1 MGFTLDGRAAECD
14 FREMSTQACPIVG
27 IPTCAVS
34 VDGRPMYRVVGK
46 YADSVVDGA
55 GCLPLLIPAIGEVGC
70 FIELMGRLDGLFLT
84 GGASNVRPDFYD
96 GEESRAGT
104 LHDPDRDSTTLPL
117 IRAAVEAG
125 VPVFAVCRGIQELNV
140 ALGGTLH
147 QNVHELPGKSE
158 HRMNRSVPTD
168 ERYEARHPI
177 TINPGGMLEKMA
189 AAEMADGREVMVNS
203 LHAQAIDQLGE
214 GLFVE
219 AVSDDGV
226 IEAVSVSGAKSF
238 ALGVQWHP
246 EHHTSLQWPLSKAMF
261 GGFGDACRDR
271 MTARRSADGASS
283 IRAA

>member
-1 MGFTLDGRAAECD
+1 MGFTLDDRAAECD

-27 IPTCAVS
+27 IPTCAML
-34 VDGRPMYRVVGK
+34 VDDKPMYRVAGK
-46 YADSVVDGA
+46 YAASVVNGA
-55 GCLPLLIPAIGEVGC
+55 DCLPLLIPAIGEVGC
-70 FIELMGRLDGLFLT
+70 FIELMARLDGLFLT

-104 LHDPDRDSTTLPL
+104 LHDPERDATTLPL
-117 IRAAVEAG
+117 IRAAIEAG

-158 HRMNRSVPTD
+158 HRMNRSIPQD
-168 ERYEARHPI
+168 ERYEVRHPI
-177 TINPGGMLEKMA
+177 TIRPGGMLEKMTDG
-189 AAEMADGREVMVNS
+189 ETADGREVMVNS
-203 LHAQAIDQLGE
+203 LHAQAIDRLADR
-214 GLFVE
+214 LFVE

-226 IEAVSVSGAKSF
+226 IEAVSVADSKAF

-261 GGFGDACRDR
+261 EGFGVACRER
-271 MTARRSADGASS
+271 MAARGSSDGASS

>member
-1 MGFTLDGRAAECD
+1 VGFTLDDRAAECD
-14 FREMSTQACPIVG
+14 FRKMSTQTCPIVG
-27 IPTCAVS
+27 IPTCS
-34 VDGRPMYRVVGK
+34 ILVDDKPMYRVAGK
-46 YADSVVDGA
+46 YAASVVNGA
-55 GCLPLLIPAIGEVGC
+55 GCLPLLIPAVGEVGC
-70 FIELMGRLDGLFLT
+70 FIELMSRLDGLFLT

-96 GEESRAGT
+96 GGESRAGT
-104 LHDPDRDSTTLPL
+104 LHDPERDATTLPL

-158 HRMNRSVPTD
+158 HRMNRSVPQD
-168 ERYEARHPI
+168 ERYEVRHPI

-189 AAEMADGREVMVNS
+189 ADALAEGREVMVNS
-203 LHAQAIDQLGE
+203 LHAQAIDRLGE

-226 IEAVSVSGAKSF
+226 IEAVSVAGAKAF

-246 EHHTSLQWPLSKAMF
+246 EHPTSLRWPLSQAMF
-261 GGFGDACRDR
+261 GGFGNACRER
-271 MTARRSADGASS
+271 MAARQGGGGASS